1 MGSLMRHL
9 RRIVELRD
17 KIVKQL
23 TAWMEYLIRDM
34 FGYIFGLEGKQI
46 DQSFLSNFST
56 QYGVSEKSLNELRL
70 QYETQLRIKDERIK
84 QLEMDNSVVQSA
96 SSDNSGI
103 VLKLEEQL
111 KKMEETLAQNDRAH
125 DLKMIK
131 QKGEFEMTN
140 TKLNIDLK
148 NYQNE
153 NEKLKNQISQ
163 MEDRHRSELA
173 RLQLEISSSKNNNN
187 LNITKDITSKYEIKM
202 SDMKKQYESQMDE
215 MRRQLNNVMSQKND
229 SSNVI

>member
-1 MGSLMRHL
+1 MG
-9 RRIVELRD
+9 
-17 KIVKQL
+17 
-23 TAWMEYLIRDM
+23 
-34 FGYIFGLEGKQI
+34 
-46 DQSFLSNFST
+46 
-56 QYGVSEKSLNELRL
+56 
-70 QYETQLRIKDERIK
+70 QLRIKDERIK

-131 QKGEFEMTN
+131 QKGEFEMT
-140 TKLNIDLK
+140 
-148 NYQNE
+148 
-153 NEKLKNQISQ
+153 
-163 MEDRHRSELA
+163 
-173 RLQLEISSSKNNNN
+173 SSKNNNN

-229 SSNVI
+229 SSNVRESVTIEINKKYETVITALKGDYEKKIYDLTMANEDLIKKYKQMEATYTKNF